1 MYSMSSGAIMTPT
14 ELLKSSK
21 ILDSHI
27 KQNLLAQ
34 NEKLEYIVHFQNFDE
49 SINTILDKIE
59 IVIKNTIESSNFTQ
73 KHQYLQ
79 QVSQLCLLAKELIKK
94 LSQNNLLEIIE
105 PIDYLNK
112 LLAVYTEIYQGL
124 DLIFT
129 AEHEIDLIEKF
140 KKYILGYENLATIIE
155 KGEFLSFDICRAIE
169 MAVNA
174 GLRIELEERNKQ
186 ENISIP
192 NFIKTA
198 ARLKRTLIS
207 TLWYLEKIKEDEKI
221 EGYKDGKTLAP
232 YLKHMGRTPE
242 EQLQKNQGAI
252 KLVKSWLEE
261 KVSPEES
268 KKRDI
273 QFELFKQIVDN
284 ERPPGHKLY
293 SEE

>member
-1 MYSMSSGAIMTPT
+1 MTPT

-27 KQNLLAQ
+27 KHNLLAQ
-34 NEKLEYIVHFQNFDE
+34 NEKLEYIVHSQNLDE
-49 SINTILDKIE
+49 AINTMLDKFE
-59 IVIKNTIESSNFTQ
+59 LVIKNTIESSNFTQ

-79 QVSQLCLLAKELIKK
+79 QVSQLCLLAKELIEK
-94 LSQNNLLEIIE
+94 LHKNELLEIIE
-105 PIDYLNK
+105 QIDYLNK
-112 LLAVYTEIYQGL
+112 LSVVYTEIYQGL

-140 KKYILGYENLATIIE
+140 NKYILGYENLATIIE
-155 KGEFLSFDICRAIE
+155 KGQFLSFDICCGIE
-169 MAVNA
+169 MAINT
-174 GLRIELEERNKQ
+174 GLRIELEERNKE
-186 ENISIP
+186 ENSSIS
-192 NFIKTA
+192 NFIKTT

-242 EQLQKNQGAI
+242 EQLQKNQGGI
-252 KLVKSWLEE
+252 KLLRKWLDE

-268 KKRDI
+268 RERELY
-273 QFELFKQIVDN
+273 FELFKQIVDN